1 MFVNIECPA
10 CRVAEISLEPSI
22 LAQGGSFSCN
32 GCGAEISVANQ
43 SKKILQDSVKKYAE
57 YNNKLKS
64 HQEDGNRPL

>member
-10 CRVAEISLEPSI
+10 CRIVEISLEPYI

-32 GCGAEISVANQ
+32 GCGAEISAAHQ
-43 SKKILQDSVKKYAE
+43 SREILQSSVKKYAE
-57 YNNKLKS
+57 YNNKLKG